1 MKQSWRGHTGLVML
15 LLFSTLGCGAP
26 SGTSL
31 SGEELQKKYPDEKYV
46 QLNGVSLH
54 YEQEGLGRPVVLLHG
69 LLTHSALW
77 RNIVPTFTYNYT
89 LYSLDLMGS
98 GISEKPQN
106 QTYSIDTYVAQVA
119 KFIDEFHLDN
129 AILIGHGIGAAIAM
143 IYTVRNPSKVHKLVV
158 MNAPLSPGYSATGLW
173 WLKLPL
179 VGGMLTNDWFIQRTI
194 HGGFFKPGSLQDSVL
209 DMYMQPYREDPG
221 ARVALLKQ
229 VKELNLDS
237 VVEKEVTPNL
247 AKLQVPTLIVWGAN
261 DPYVPLDVG
270 KSLDTVIPNDEF
282 PVILT
287 TGHYEM
293 EERPEETRAV
303 IKEFLD
309 ID

>member
-1 MKQSWRGHTGLVML
+1 M
-15 LLFSTLGCGAP
+15 LGCGAP

-106 QTYSIDTYVAQVA
+106 QTYSIETHVAQVT

-129 AILIGHGIGAAIAM
+129 AVLIGHGIGGAIAM
-143 IYTVRNPSKVHKLVV
+143 VYTVRNPSKVHKLVV

-179 VGGMLTNDWFIQRTI
+179 IGGMLTNDWFIQRTI
-194 HGGFFKPGSLQDSVL
+194 HGGLFKPGSLPDSVL

-229 VKELNLDS
+229 VTELDLDP

-247 AKLQVPTLIVWGAN
+247 ANLQVPTLIVWGAN
-261 DPYVPLDVG
+261 DPYVPLAVG

-282 PVILT
+282 PVILN
-287 TGHYEM
+287 TGHYEL

-309 ID
+309 TN